1 LFTFSLNLRYNHIK
15 CDEIGQ
21 FSFSAAQY
29 GTLAVALNGVIVK
42 PTDEVDDGDNF
53 RLLNGKSEYAKRV
66 EDG

>member
-1 LFTFSLNLRYNHIK
+1 
-15 CDEIGQ
+15 
-21 FSFSAAQY
+21 
-29 GTLAVALNGVIVK
+29 VIVK